1 LFVVAK
7 LAQQAGPRFAETVGT
22 NLTGGFMFKSLIT
35 VTAVAVLA
43 AAPLVASAQ
52 DSSQVSRPEVKSDLT
67 QMEQSGYQPE
77 GDRMNYP
84 ANAQVSENQVEQ
96 HKEVD
101 ARSYGPSTTGTSAA
115 GIRNYSSQPTSQSV
129 FFGH

>member
-1 LFVVAK
+1 
-7 LAQQAGPRFAETVGT
+7 
-22 NLTGGFMFKSLIT
+22 MFKSLIT

-84 ANAQVSENQVEQ
+84 ANAQASENRVEQ
-96 HKEVD
+96 QKEVD
-101 ARSYGPSTTGTSAA
+101 ASSYGPSTTGSSAA
-115 GIRNYSSQPTSQSV
+115 GTRNYSSQPTSQSV